1 MIKTK
6 WTMDFIR
13 LFGSISMETIKHSIR
28 LFLLVIFCLA
38 AGISESYATG
48 EDNFYAVTTYECI
61 GLYLNSPDLGRCDV
75 QLRPNDT
82 SAWSEAYPLVYDPR
96 DNQYRGSIVG
106 LQPDMSYN
114 VKITLDDK
122 SHELSCKTRN
132 DSFPISK
139 ITYLEGGISS
149 KPLVITESGTPE
161 GYHLITPAKD
171 SKATIDVRNAENYT
185 CVIDA
190 DYVIVR
196 GVEFCNAAIHGLV
209 IRSKHHDIVVED
221 CHFTF
226 WGRIGGPRT
235 YGNEGGTDSAIYA
248 ERRSGNLTIQ
258 RNLIENPRGASNDWD
273 TGHPAGPQAISLIN
287 SSGGNVI
294 RYNEIRSTEDHGY
307 NDAIGGASNF
317 SFEGSPNRDSDIYG
331 NIIANVWDD
340 AIESEGANMNVRI
353 WNNYI
358 EKTVQHIATACTSKG
373 PLYIFR
379 NVFGESR
386 RTHRDPLGG
395 SMIKVGERDKF
406 GGGRK
411 FVFHNTAIQPKG
423 AFHVFSGHVNPNTVT
438 RNNIFDCP
446 GRLTSSREVEISCDF
461 DYDLFTGSDRGIAR
475 ERHGIRGNPAF
486 VKSYGLEFYPA
497 STTTRIK
504 WGKVPTQF
512 GDKTVTLTDPVT
524 TVPNPVVD
532 AGVRIPNFNDDYAGK
547 APDLGAFELGRPPI
561 RFGRRAVGDIWAPW
575 ELH

>member
-1 MIKTK
+1 MNVFLRNTNFLL
-6 WTMDFIR
+6 FI
-13 LFGSISMETIKHSIR
+13 LLLTVVSISTLHGADE
-28 LFLLVIFCLA
+28 A
-38 AGISESYATG
+38 
-48 EDNFYAVTTYECI
+48 NFYAVTTYECI
-61 GLYLNSPDLGRCDV
+61 GLYFKSPDLGECHV
-75 QLRPNDT
+75 QFKENRT
-82 SAWSEAYPLVYDPR
+82 STWREGYLLVYDPR
-96 DNQYRGSIVG
+96 DQEYRGSLVG
-106 LQPDMSYN
+106 LKSNTSYDIQ
-114 VKITLDDK
+114 ITLNNT
-122 SHELSCKTRN
+122 SRELSCKTKN
-132 DSFPISK
+132 DSLPIGK
-139 ITYLEGGISS
+139 VTYLKEGIHA
-149 KPLVITESGTPE
+149 KPLNITESGTPK
-161 GYHLITPAKD
+161 GYHLITPAKN
-171 SKATIDVRNAENYT
+171 SKATIDVRNAEDYT

-190 DYVIVR
+190 DYVIIR
-196 GVEFCNAAIHGLV
+196 GVEFKNAAIHGLV
-209 IRSKHHDIVVED
+209 VKSRHHDIVIED

-235 YGNEGGTDSAIYA
+235 YGNKGNTDSAIYA
-248 ERRSGNLTIQ
+248 ERGAGHLTIQ

-273 TGHPAGPQAISLIN
+273 TGHPAGPQAITLIN

-331 NIIANVWDD
+331 NIITNVWDD

-358 EKTVQHIATACTSKG
+358 EKTFQHIATACTSKG

-386 RTHRDPLGG
+386 RTHRDLLGG
-395 SMIKVGERDKF
+395 SMIKVGERNEF

-446 GRLTSSREVEISCDF
+446 GRLTSSRSADIPCDF
-461 DYDLFTGSDRGIAR
+461 DYDLFTGMDRGIAK
-475 ERHGIRGNPAF
+475 ERHGLRGNPAF
-486 VKSYGLEFYPA
+486 ITSYGLEFYPS
-497 STTTRIK
+497 STTTKIQ
-504 WGKVPTQF
+504 WGKVPVQQ

-524 TVPNPVVD
+524 TVPNPVID
-532 AGVRIPNFNDDYAGK
+532 SGVRLPNFNDDYVGK
-547 APDLGAFELGRPPI
+547 APDLGAFEVGRPPI
-561 RFGRRAVGDIWAPW
+561 RFGRRAMGNVWAPW
-575 ELH
+575 ELY

>member
-1 MIKTK
+1 MSRFMRNINP
-6 WTMDFIR
+6 MLFI
-13 LFGSISMETIKHSIR
+13 LLLATINTSI
-28 LFLLVIFCLA
+28 LPG
-38 AGISESYATG
+38 AGENG
-48 EDNFYAVTTYECI
+48 FHAVPTYECI
-61 GLYLNSPDLGRCDV
+61 GLYFKSPDLGRCDV
-75 QLRPNDT
+75 RFRQEGT
-82 SAWSEAYPLVYDPR
+82 SAWRDGYPLVHDPR
-96 DNQYRGSIVG
+96 DNEYRGSIVG
-106 LQPDMSYN
+106 LEPDTSYD
-114 VKITLDDK
+114 VEIALGGK
-122 SHELSCKTRN
+122 SHELVCRTRS
-132 DSFPISK
+132 DSFPIGEL
-139 ITYLEGGISS
+139 TYLEGGSRS
-149 KPLVITESGTPE
+149 EPLMTTESGTPE

-171 SKATIDVRNAENYT
+171 SRATIDVRNAANYT

-196 GVEFCNAAIHGLV
+196 GVEFRNAAVHALV
-209 IRSKHHDIVVED
+209 VKSRRHDNVIED
-221 CHFTF
+221 CRFTF
-226 WGRIGGPRT
+226 WGRVGGPRT

-248 ERRSGNLTIQ
+248 ERGSGNLTIQ
-258 RNLIENPRGASNDWD
+258 RNLIEDPRGGSNDWD
-273 TGHPAGPQAISLIN
+273 TGHPAGPQAITLSN

-307 NDAIGGASNF
+307 NDAIGGGSNY
-317 SFEGSPNRDSDIYG
+317 SFEGSPNRDSDIHG

-358 EKTVQHIATACTSKG
+358 EKTFQHIATACTSKG

-395 SMIKVGERDKF
+395 SMIKVGERDQF

-411 FVFHNTAIQPKG
+411 FVFHNTAVQPRG

-446 GRLTSSREVEISCDF
+446 GRLTSSREVDIPCDF
-461 DYDLFTGSDRGIAR
+461 DYDLFTGSDRGIAG

-486 VKSYGLEFYPA
+486 IKSYGLEFYPS
-497 STTTRIK
+497 STTTKIQ
-504 WGKVPTQF
+504 WGKVPVRQ
-512 GDKTVTLTDPVT
+512 GDKKVTLTDPVT
-524 TVPNPVVD
+524 TVPNPVID
-532 AGVRIPNFNDDYAGK
+532 SGVRLANFNDDYAGK
-547 APDLGAFELGRPPI
+547 APDLGAFEVGRPPI
-561 RFGRRAVGDIWAPW
+561 RFGRRAKDDIWAPW

>member
-1 MIKTK
+1 MNA
-6 WTMDFIR
+6 
-13 LFGSISMETIKHSIR
+13 FGRDKN
-28 LFLLVIFCLA
+28 LLLVVLLFTTVNVSSLCG
-38 AGISESYATG
+38 AGES
-48 EDNFYAVTTYECI
+48 DFHAVATYECV
-61 GLYLNSPDLGRCDV
+61 GLYFKSPDLGACNIRF
-75 QLRPNDT
+75 REEGT
-82 SAWSEAYPLVYDPR
+82 STWREGYPLAYDPR
-96 DNQYRGSIVG
+96 DNEYRGSIVG
-106 LQPDMSYN
+106 LKPGTSYG
-114 VKITLDDK
+114 VKITLGN
-122 SHELSCKTRN
+122 SIHELTCETKN
-132 DSFPISK
+132 DRFPIGK
-139 ITYLEGGISS
+139 ITYLEGGAIS

-161 GYHLITPAKD
+161 GYHLVTPAEG
-171 SKATIDVRNAENYT
+171 SRATIDVRNAENYT

-196 GVEFCNAAIHGLV
+196 GVEFRNAAIHGLLVKPRRHDNV
-209 IRSKHHDIVVED
+209 IED
-221 CHFTF
+221 CRFTF
-226 WGRIGGPRT
+226 WGRVGGPQT
-235 YGNEGGTDSAIYA
+235 YGNEGGSDSAIYA
-248 ERRSGNLTIQ
+248 ERGAGNLTIQ
-258 RNLIENPRGASNDWD
+258 RNLIEDPRGASNDWD
-273 TGHPAGPQAISLIN
+273 TGHPDGPQGISLIN

-307 NDAIGGASNF
+307 NDAIGGGSNF

-358 EKTVQHIATACTSKG
+358 EKTFQHIATACTSKG

-386 RTHRDPLGG
+386 HTHLDPLGG
-395 SMIKVGERDKF
+395 SMIKVGERDEF

-411 FVFHNTAIQPKG
+411 FVFHNTSIQPKG

-446 GRLTSSREVEISCDF
+446 GRLTSSRQGDTPCDF
-461 DYDLFTGSDRGIAR
+461 DYDLFTGMDRGVAG

-486 VKSYGLEFYPA
+486 IKSYALEFYPA
-497 STTTRIK
+497 STTTTIK
-504 WGKVPTQF
+504 WGKVPMQQ

-524 TVPNPVVD
+524 TVPNPLVD
-532 AGVRIPNFNDDYAGK
+532 TGVRLPNFNDDYAGK
-547 APDLGAFELGRPPI
+547 APDLGAFEVGRPPI
-561 RFGRRAVGDIWAPW
+561 RFGRRAMENIWAPW